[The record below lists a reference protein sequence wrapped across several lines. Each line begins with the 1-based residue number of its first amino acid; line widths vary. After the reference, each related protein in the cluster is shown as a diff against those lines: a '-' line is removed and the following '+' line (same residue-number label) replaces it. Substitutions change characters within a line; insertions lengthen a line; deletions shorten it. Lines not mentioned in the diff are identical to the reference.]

1 MQEVHDVKLL
11 PLNWLEVMEVAQ
23 QWLAVASRAVG
34 GNGGRCSAAARAS
47 SRAMG
52 EMALSFVEVLTEQ
65 RVRVACWAACRA
77 VATGGVW

>member
-52 EMALSFVEVLTEQ
+52 EVLTEQ